1 MSAETL
7 LCWASVNHGTS
18 VLTGALEALAERG
31 HSIERVLLLVQ
42 EGREAPEDLP
52 QHLRIETIAL
62 PVADPTDH
70 AALYQTLRAELLP
83 HLSALEE
90 PLHVNVSPGTPAMH
104 AVWLV
109 LAAGGA
115 FPPGTRLWSSQR
127 PDPGALARIAP
138 VAFAPTTWLSAL
150 RADLAQT
157 PERAAYDPEALTAV
171 RRAALDRLARYAL
184 VPGVPLLILGERG
197 VGKTRVVES
206 LVATLKGGRHV
217 VTLSCGHLRREGA
230 EALLFGRA
238 AGSHDLASAAG
249 RGLLHEADGGILF
262 LDEVQDL
269 PRDTQRLLLLALQGR
284 VRRWR
289 RLGETEQQEAQFDL
303 VCASNLPIAELEQT
317 LDPDFFDRIAHL
329 QVELPPLRD
338 CPADLQADW
347 GRVWRETG
355 FPGVPPWSTTLERA
369 LTGARLSRN
378 IRDLQRLAAIIVS
391 TRPDGPWHVSLQRQ
405 ALEEWRAVGAT
416 PPGDF
421 GTGTRK
427 RRLHWFQTRLAL
439 WAKERYGTWEA
450 AASELAC
457 DESTLRVDAK
467 GVFSFEGK

>member
-1 MSAETL
+1 MSGEIL

-18 VLTGALEALAERG
+18 VLTGALEALTEHG

-42 EGREAPEDLP
+42 EGREAPSDLP
-52 QHLRIETIAL
+52 QHLQIEIIAI

-70 AALYQTLRAELLP
+70 AALYRILRAELLP
-83 HLSALEE
+83 QLAALEK

-127 PDPGALARIAP
+127 PDPRAPARVTP
-138 VAFAPTTWLSAL
+138 VEFAPTTWLSAL
-150 RADLAQT
+150 RADFAQN
-157 PERAAYDPEALTAV
+157 PERVTYDPEALTAV
-171 RRAALDRLARYAL
+171 RRAVLDRLARYAL

-206 LVATLKGGRHV
+206 LVAKLKGDRHV
-217 VTLSCGHLRREGA
+217 VTFSCGHLRGEGA

-238 AGSHDLASAAG
+238 EGPQHKASLAG
-249 RGLLHEADGGILF
+249 RGLLHEAEGGILF

-269 PRDTQRLLLLALQGR
+269 PRDTQRLLLPALQGS

-289 RLGETEQQEAQFDL
+289 RLGETEHQEAQFDL
-303 VCASNLPIAELEQT
+303 VCASNLPIAELEKT

-338 CPADLQADW
+338 CPADLRADW
-347 GRVWRETG
+347 GRVWSETG
-355 FPGVPPWSTTLERA
+355 FPGDPPWSPTLERA
-369 LTGARLSRN
+369 LMEARLPRN
-378 IRDLQRLAAIIVS
+378 IRDLQRLAAIIFS
-391 TRPDGPWHVSLQRQ
+391 TRPNGPWPVSLQRQ
-405 ALEEWRAVGAT
+405 ALMEWRAVGAT
-416 PPGDF
+416 PPGNF
-421 GTGTRK
+421 GSGTRK
-427 RRLHWFQTRLAL
+427 QRLHWFQTRLAL

-450 AASELAC
+450 AAAELSC

-467 GVFSFEGK
+467 GKFSF